1 MMDLKKNYLIITAHP
16 DDLEMA
22 CAGTVKRILEEGGT
36 VTNWIMVKPTV
47 DIRPSRSGKKVIEEL
62 TKSNSILGHSFEIYN
77 TDCYS
82 NGRPNLQLTSNLITE
97 LENKC
102 KSFDVIVSHWHE
114 DYHQDHKTCYSIA
127 EILARKNFKQFL
139 CFDQPLYNRFY
150 KTFKKSIYVDISSY
164 INVKK
169 DCLKCY
175 DSYFTNS
182 EIDTIIDYNSYNGSF
197 LGNKKFAET
206 FNLIYSKQ

>member
-1 MMDLKKNYLIITAHP
+1 MIDLKKNFLIITAHP
-16 DDLEMA
+16 DDLEIT
-22 CAGTVKRILEEGGT
+22 CAGTVKKILAEGGT
-36 VTNWIMVKPTV
+36 VTNWIMVKPVV
-47 DIRPSRSGKKVIEEL
+47 DVRPNRSEKKVLSEL
-62 TKSNSILGHSFEIYN
+62 LKSNNVLGHTSEIY
-77 TDCYS
+77 TTECHS

-97 LENKC
+97 LESKC
-102 KSFDVIVSHWHE
+102 KNFDTIISHWHE

-150 KTFKKSIYVDISSY
+150 KTFTKNIYVDISPY
-164 INVKK
+164 IDIKK

-175 DSYFTNS
+175 DSYFTDSDIN
-182 EIDTIIDYNSYNGSF
+182 DIINYNLYNGSF
-197 LGNKKFAET
+197 LQSGNFAET